1 MIIVTDFCYSQHSLC
16 ILNSGGTSYCDISN
30 AISTGLITIHATNEQ
45 FAKYKNTNF
54 IPYSVYS
61 NFKNACLVDTC
72 GVGIKKAEQIFLN
85 YCIDLRKDRPVIDFY
100 AVCINRA
107 KFKDLVTGRLF
118 NSANRFDI
126 DIYASS
132 LKKPFISIP
141 LCTNTPIGEIKI
153 DDDNPFVIK
162 DGFTHVKEANGVYLN
177 PGLDGNCFSVQI
189 DVGDWRDDNYK
200 FKVVTFNTK
209 SNVALLY
216 SGCHPNVI
224 HYVKDTKNNR
234 FLIDNSDPNNF
245 YYGTPY
251 YNSIRTRIKKIFFH
265 GEEKPAYFI
274 SDSTLKDYI
283 LPPNLFHYIQRF
295 TDDKKGIFL
304 CTYIVMLEKGSD
316 NIKDSQLNNV
326 NNCSNLSNLFIRG
339 DYMPAYRRW
348 EKLKKEL
355 ELFINYDIDNNINLY
370 TEKISCGPIGEYKS
384 MVLSVLMDYT
394 GNFCIFKNNIES
406 LPRTNSYPFLE
417 EIDGVFYIKP
427 IYYYKKVIL

>member
-1 MIIVTDFCYSQHSLC
+1 MITVTDFCYSQHSLC
-16 ILNSGGTSYCDISN
+16 ILNSGGSSYCDISN
-30 AISTGLITIHATNEQ
+30 AIATGSITVHATKEQ

-54 IPYSVYS
+54 IPYFVYNNTS
-61 NFKNACLVDTC
+61 NAALVDTC
-72 GVGIKKAEQIFLN
+72 GVAIKKAEQIFLN

-107 KFKDLVTGRLF
+107 KFKDLYTGRLF
-118 NSANRFDI
+118 NSDNRFDI

-132 LKKPFISIP
+132 LKKPFVSIP
-141 LCTNTPIGEIKI
+141 LCTITPIGEIKF

-162 DGFTHVKEANGVYLN
+162 DGNAHVKEVNGIYLN
-177 PGLDGNCFSVQI
+177 PGLGGNCFSIHI
-189 DVGDWRDDNYK
+189 DVGDWKDVKDG

-209 SNVALLY
+209 SNVVLLY
-216 SGCHPNVI
+216 SGCHSNVI

-234 FLIDNSDPNNF
+234 FLIDNSDPNDF

-265 GEEKPAYFI
+265 GGEKPTYFI
-274 SDSTLKDYI
+274 SDDILKDYI
-283 LPPNLFHYIQRF
+283 LPPNLFHYIQKF
-295 TDDKKGIFL
+295 TDKKGIFL

-316 NIKDSQLNNV
+316 NIKDSQLNNI

-348 EKLKKEL
+348 VKLKKEL
-355 ELFINYDIDNNINLY
+355 ESFINYDIDNNINLY
-370 TEKISCGPIGEYKS
+370 TEKISCGPIGEYES

-394 GNFCIFKNNIES
+394 GNFCIFKNNIDYI
-406 LPRTNSYPFLE
+406 PRTNSYPFLE

-427 IYYYKKVIL
+427 IYYHKKVIL

>member
-1 MIIVTDFCYSQHSLC
+1 MIIVTDFAYSQHSLC
-16 ILNSGGTSYCDISN
+16 ILNSGGASYCDISN
-30 AISTGLITIHATNEQ
+30 AIATGTITANATKER

-107 KFKDLVTGRLF
+107 KFRDSVTGRFF
-118 NSANRFDI
+118 NSANKFNI

-153 DDDNPFVIK
+153 DDDNPFVFK
-162 DGFTHVKEANGVYLN
+162 DVLTHVKEVNGIYLN
-177 PGLDGNCFSVQI
+177 PGLGGNCFSVHI
-189 DVGDWRDDNYK
+189 DVGDLIDNKY

-209 SNVALLY
+209 SNVVLLY
-216 SGCHPNVI
+216 SGCNTNVI

-234 FLIDNSDPNNF
+234 FLIDNSDSNNF
-245 YYGTPY
+245 YYETPY
-251 YNSIRTRIKKIFFH
+251 YNSIKTRIKKIFFYNE
-265 GEEKPAYFI
+265 GKPAYFI
-274 SDSTLKDYI
+274 SDSTLKDFI
-283 LPPNLFHYIQRF
+283 IPPNLFHYIQKF
-295 TDDKKGIFL
+295 TDKKGIFL
-304 CTYIVMLEKGSD
+304 CTYIVMMEKENN
-316 NIKDSQLNNV
+316 NIKDSQLNNI
-326 NNCSNLSNLFIRG
+326 NNCSNLSDLFIRG

-355 ELFINYDIDNNINLY
+355 ESFINYDIDNDIDLY
-370 TEKISCGPIGEYKS
+370 TEKISGPDGEYNS
-384 MVLSVLMDYT
+384 RILSVLMDYT
-394 GNFCIFKNNIES
+394 GNFCIFKNDIEY
-406 LPRTNSYPFLE
+406 LPRTSSYPFLE
-417 EIDGVFYIKP
+417 EIDDVFYIKP
-427 IYYYKKVIL
+427 IYYNKKVIL

>member
-16 ILNSGGTSYCDISN
+16 ILNSGGASYCDISN
-30 AISTGLITIHATNEQ
+30 AISTGLITIHATSEQ
-45 FAKYKNTNF
+45 FAYYKDTNF

-118 NSANRFDI
+118 NSANRFEI

-141 LCTNTPIGEIKI
+141 LCTKTPIGEIKI

-162 DGFTHVKEANGVYLN
+162 EELTHVKEANGVYLN
-177 PGLDGNCFSVQI
+177 PGLGGNCFSVQI
-189 DVGDWRDDNYK
+189 DVDDWRDDNYR

-224 HYVKDTKNNR
+224 HYAKDTKNNR
-234 FLIDNSDPNNF
+234 FLIDNSDPNDF

-283 LPPNLFHYIQRF
+283 LPPNLFHYIQKF
-295 TDDKKGIFL
+295 TDKKGIFL
-304 CTYIVMLEKGSD
+304 CTYVVMLEKGSY

-348 EKLKKEL
+348 MKLKKEL
-355 ELFINYDIDNNINLY
+355 ESFINYDIDNDINLY
-370 TEKISCGPIGEYKS
+370 TEKISYGPIGEYES
-384 MVLSVLMDYT
+384 IVLSVLMDYT